1 MVRQDVL
8 GEVVR
13 YDIARNIAGR
23 GRYWTTAYR
32 VGTTLIDTGCA
43 HAANEFVAALA
54 GQPIQRILLTHAHED
69 HIGGVGAVRRSK
81 GAVTVLA
88 HPETAAVLAEP
99 RRRQPLHPYRRVM
112 WGWPDPAPSSPVADG
127 DVVDAGAFRFQVLH
141 LPGHSSDHLGFWEPD
156 RGWLFTGDL
165 YVGGRDRALRV
176 DGDVHGIVASLE
188 RIIELPIRRL
198 FPGAARIP
206 EDPVAALREKVAY
219 YREGGERIRVLHGRG
234 MGVGT
239 IAREVFGGPMTIEW
253 VTMGHFSR
261 RNLVRAFLRA
271 PRPDVAAGPGQ

>member
-1 MVRQDVL
+1 MVRQDAL

-13 YDIARNIAGR
+13 YDIARDIAGR

-43 HAANEFVAALA
+43 HAADEFVTALA
-54 GQPIQRILLTHAHED
+54 EQVIDRILLTHAHED
-69 HIGGVGAVRRSK
+69 HIGGVGALRRSK
-81 GAVTVLA
+81 GRVAVLA

-112 WGWPDPAPSSPVADG
+112 WGWPEPATASPLADG
-127 DVVDAGAFRFQVLH
+127 DLVDAGAFRFRVLH
-141 LPGHSSDHLGFWEPD
+141 LPGHSPDHLGFWEPE

-176 DGDVHGIVASLE
+176 DGDVFGTLSSLE
-188 RIIELPIRRL
+188 RVAALPVRRL
-198 FPGAARIP
+198 FPGAARVP
-206 EDPVAALREKVAY
+206 DDPVAALREKVAY
-219 YREGGERIRVLHGRG
+219 YREMEGRIRAMHGRG
-234 MGVGT
+234 MGVGA
-239 IAREVFGGPMTIEW
+239 IARALFGGPMTVEW

-271 PRPDVAAGPGQ
+271 SGSGEAADRR

>member
-1 MVRQDVL
+1 VL

-43 HAANEFVAALA
+43 HAADEFTAALA
-54 GQPIQRILLTHAHED
+54 GRPVEHILLTHAHED
-69 HIGGVGAVRRSK
+69 HIGGVGAIRRTRK
-81 GAVTVLA
+81 DVTVLA

-112 WGWPDPAPSSPVADG
+112 WGWPEAAPASPVADG
-127 DVVDAGAFRFQVLH
+127 DMVEPGAFRFQVLH
-141 LPGHSSDHLGFWEPD
+141 LPGHSTDHLGFWEPD

-176 DGDVHGIVASLE
+176 DGDIHGTIASLE
-188 RIIELPIRRL
+188 RIAGLPIRRL

-206 EDPVAALREKVAY
+206 DDPVAALREKLAY
-219 YREGGERIRVLHGRG
+219 YREVEGRILALHRRG
-234 MGVGT
+234 MGVGA
-239 IAREVFGGPMTIEW
+239 IARAVFGGPMTVEW

-271 PRPDVAAGPGQ
+271 SRPDVAAGSAQ